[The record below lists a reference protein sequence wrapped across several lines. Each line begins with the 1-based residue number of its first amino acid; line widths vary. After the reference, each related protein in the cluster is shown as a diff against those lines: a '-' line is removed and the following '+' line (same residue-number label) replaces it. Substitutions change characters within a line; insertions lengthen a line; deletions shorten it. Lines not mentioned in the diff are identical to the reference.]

1 MMKRRSSKSFAK
13 RNSLGYILLGTVVV
27 LLMLFC
33 IIALTASIAPVILS
47 IHAGDKPA
55 MMTMPA
61 MFYCVFVDFILLEI
75 VFLLFQPGAKD
86 YIEDDKKPEI
96 GKKKKMSGQVIIGI
110 VCCVLLVCSM
120 ITALGVCNVFTEE
133 GMESYV
139 FFKTDSFTWDEVVFY
154 ELEFT
159 KESGLSLTIH
169 LSKDKAI
176 SLFGIDKI
184 ANRAFTEKYVDEYGF
199 AGYLKELAI
208 ESDKTFKVKSP
219 EAIEA
224 YFKGSPYWEAIE
236 KLIQ

>member
-1 MMKRRSSKSFAK
+1 MMKKKSRGFAK
-13 RNSLGYILLGTVVV
+13 RGSIGYILVGTLVVI
-27 LLMLFC
+27 LMLFC
-33 IIALTASIAPVILS
+33 IIALTASIAPVVLS
-47 IHAGDKPA
+47 IHAGDAPA

-75 VFLLFQPGAKD
+75 IFLLFQPGAKD
-86 YIEDDKKPEI
+86 YIEDEQTPVNKD
-96 GKKKKMSGQVIIGI
+96 KKKMSGQVIIGI
-110 VCCVLLVCSM
+110 VCCVLLVCS
-120 ITALGVCNVFTEE
+120 IVTALGVCNVFTED

-154 ELEFT
+154 ELEFS
-159 KESGLSLTIH
+159 KESGLSLMIH
-169 LSKDKAI
+169 LSKDQAI
-176 SLFGIDKI
+176 PLFGIDKI

-224 YFKGSPYWEAIE
+224 YFKSSPYWEAIE

>member
-1 MMKRRSSKSFAK
+1 MMKKKSRGFAK
-13 RNSLGYILLGTVVV
+13 RNSLGYILVGTLVV

-33 IIALTASIAPVILS
+33 IIALTASIAPVVLS
-47 IHAGDKPA
+47 IHAGDAPA

-75 VFLLFQPGAKD
+75 IFLLFQPGAKD
-86 YIEDDKKPEI
+86 YIEDEQTPVNQD
-96 GKKKKMSGQVIIGI
+96 KKKMSGQVIIGI
-110 VCCVLLVCSM
+110 VCCVLLVCS
-120 ITALGVCNVFTEE
+120 IVTALGVCNVFTED

-154 ELEFT
+154 ELEFS
-159 KESGLSLTIH
+159 KESGLSLMIH
-169 LSKDKAI
+169 LSKDEAI
-176 SLFGIDKI
+176 PLFGIDKI
-184 ANRAFTEKYVDEYGF
+184 ANQAFTEKYVDEYGF

-224 YFKGSPYWEAIE
+224 YFKSSPYWEAIE

>member
-1 MMKRRSSKSFAK
+1 MMKKKSRGFAK
-13 RNSLGYILLGTVVV
+13 RNSLGYILVGTLVV

-33 IIALTASIAPVILS
+33 IIALTASIAPVVLS
-47 IHAGDKPA
+47 IHAGDAPA

-75 VFLLFQPGAKD
+75 IFLLFQPGAKD
-86 YIEDDKKPEI
+86 YIEDEQTPVNQD
-96 GKKKKMSGQVIIGI
+96 KKKMSGQVIIGI
-110 VCCVLLVCSM
+110 VCCVLLVCS
-120 ITALGVCNVFTEE
+120 IVTALGVCNVFTED

-139 FFKTDSFTWDEVVFY
+139 FFKTNSFTWDEVVFY
-154 ELEFT
+154 ELEFS
-159 KESGLSLTIH
+159 KESGLSLMIH

-176 SLFGIDKI
+176 PLFGIDKI
-184 ANRAFTEKYVDEYGF
+184 ANQAFTEKYVDEYGF

-224 YFKGSPYWEAIE
+224 YFKSSLYWEAIE